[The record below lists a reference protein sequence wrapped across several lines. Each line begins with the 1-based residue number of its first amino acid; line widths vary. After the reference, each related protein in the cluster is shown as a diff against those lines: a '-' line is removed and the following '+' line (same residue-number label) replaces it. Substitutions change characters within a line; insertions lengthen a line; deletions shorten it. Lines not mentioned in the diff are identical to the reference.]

1 MRLTKL
7 QIINLA
13 CFHLGNTRPIVN
25 LDDENSVASIA
36 ANLNYDNALETIL
49 RSSRWH
55 FARKVAPLELHSED
69 SNGQWRYVYKYP
81 ADCVDLIRISNGT
94 SFDTDETLIEFKIE
108 HRHNTTVIL
117 SNHTE
122 ASAEYT
128 FYNTNT
134 NLYPADFTQA
144 LSLLL
149 AYMLAP
155 AITNG
160 DPLGL
165 GDKMYQ
171 RYHLALKRAHA
182 NSMNESSKMFNPI
195 TPSLRARGI

>member
-1 MRLTKL
+1 MRLTKI

-36 ANLNYDNALETIL
+36 ANLNYENALETIL

-55 FARKVAPLELHSED
+55 FARKVESLELHSED
-69 SNGQWRYVYKYP
+69 NQGQWRYVYRYP

-94 SFDTDETLIEFKIE
+94 SFDTDETMIEFKIE

-117 SNHTE
+117 SNHPE
-122 ASAEYT
+122 ARAEYT
-128 FYNTNT
+128 FNITNT
-134 NLYPADFTQA
+134 SLYPADFTQA
-144 LSLLL
+144 LSFLL
-149 AYMLAP
+149 AYMMAP

-165 GDKMYQ
+165 GEKMYQ
-171 RYHLALKRAHA
+171 RYNLALKRAHA
-182 NSMNESSKMFNPI
+182 NSMNESSRMFNPT
-195 TPSLRARGI
+195 TPSIRARGM